1 MTDVKPAH
9 ADSVF
14 INCPFDEQF
23 WPLFEAIVFCII
35 DCGFIPRCA
44 LEEDDSGTSRLDK
57 ISSLIRGSQY
67 AIHDLSR
74 VELSDPVN
82 LPRFNMPFEFGL
94 DLGCR
99 LFGDAIQ
106 SRKRCLVLDS
116 ERYRYRASISDIS
129 GQDIK
134 SHENSP
140 DTAISVVRGWLRT
153 ASGRDSVPP
162 AKSIKKRFGEF
173 TALLPGLAEQSG
185 ADREDLEF
193 VEYVTLAEVFIKTQR
208 SAG

>member
-1 MTDVKPAH
+1 MIDAKPAH

-14 INCPFDEQF
+14 INCPFDQQF
-23 WPLFEAIVFCII
+23 WPLFEAIVFCVI
-35 DCGFIPRCA
+35 DSGFVPRCA
-44 LEEDDSGTSRLDK
+44 LEEDDSGVGRLDK
-57 ISSLIRGSQY
+57 ICSLIRGSQY

-74 VELSDPVN
+74 VELSDPIN

-99 LFGDAIQ
+99 LFGDTTQ
-106 SRKRCLVLDS
+106 SRKKCLVLDS
-116 ERYRYRASISDIS
+116 EKHRYRTSISDIS

-162 AKSIKKRFGEF
+162 SKSIKMRFGEF
-173 TALLPGLAEQSG
+173 TALLPEMAEQAG
-185 ADREDLEF
+185 AAREDLQF
-193 VEYVTLAEVFIKTQR
+193 VEYVTLAEVYIKAQR
-208 SAG
+208 GAS